1 MPLCPQ
7 TSLTHSRFSTWGPR
21 WAEPHTCPAKGRR
34 PAPLWQEAAHP
45 HRLALPPA
53 TMAVHTGSSCSEEQ
67 AQPDPVGAGGAFPP
81 SQPRVQVGGDRTAGR
96 QGEDCRYLPAPR
108 GSAEKQSLSRCGA
121 VWSGGLVWALPD
133 DSHSGLQTVYVDREG
148 LQGSE
153 ANTLISMVWKSR
165 LEGAEQLTQS
175 PTRVSDKKRSNLPD
189 KGPPTR

>member
-34 PAPLWQEAAHP
+34 PAPLWQEAAQP

-67 AQPDPVGAGGAFPP
+67 AQPDPVGVGGAFPP

-96 QGEDCRYLPAPR
+96 ERTAGTFRHHVVQRKSKVSRAVEQCGLAGWSGPSQMILTQGYRQYMWTERDCRGQR
-108 GSAEKQSLSRCGA
+108 QT
-121 VWSGGLVWALPD
+121 
-133 DSHSGLQTVYVDREG
+133 HSF
-148 LQGSE
+148 
-153 ANTLISMVWKSR
+153 
-165 LEGAEQLTQS
+165 
-175 PTRVSDKKRSNLPD
+175 
-189 KGPPTR
+189 